1 MSVAD
6 SDESDSGVDGT
17 SCVDDGSSGSCANR
31 IPRRIRNRL
40 RLEHASRVKELELH
54 MLPLLSRGPQAQRDL
69 ANAAFQARLHA
80 LTIERD
86 DALQEAMTALSSR
99 PPQAVSTVPFP
110 SHTAAAVAA
119 GAGAG
124 LLPRSVRV
132 AGEKRQKA
140 SEKRAN
146 YLCRRIYREMVALH
160 ARFHGEIPRRPP
172 AGIAPFVC
180 NSAALQVAH
189 DCQRFISCAPRG
201 CGMQCCLYVQRDA
214 RPSPWS
220 AVDMRIPDAEFS
232 TITKMIENAGANLEH
247 SVLPGKTL
255 LIIAAELGMGIV
267 IAALLRA
274 GARVDAVDAL
284 QRSALVIAASHSS
297 STCADAILHH
307 MSSARVAVPID
318 VIDSC
323 TQIAISNGN
332 AHIAHSMI
340 QCVKSGAS
348 SHLQRFLDRGLIAA
362 ADVAHA
368 DLLQLF
374 LEQGAC
380 ANAVDSLRRS
390 ALMHA
395 VASKVSAAC
404 LSKV

>member
-1 MSVAD
+1 
-6 SDESDSGVDGT
+6 
-17 SCVDDGSSGSCANR
+17 
-31 IPRRIRNRL
+31 
-40 RLEHASRVKELELH
+40 VKELELH

-69 ANAAFQARLHA
+69 ANAAFQTRLHA

-99 PPQAVSTVPFP
+99 PQQAVSTVPFP
-110 SHTAAAVAA
+110 SHAAAAVASGAAGAGAAVVAAVAA

-124 LLPRSVRV
+124 LVPRSVRV
-132 AGEKRQKA
+132 ADEKRQKA

-146 YLCRRIYREMVALH
+146 YLCRRIYREMAALH

-172 AGIAPFVC
+172 SGIAPFVC
-180 NSAALQVAH
+180 NSAVFQGAH
-189 DCQRFISCAPRG
+189 DCQRVISCAPHG
-201 CGMQCCLYVQRDA
+201 CDMRCCFCTYVQRDA
-214 RPSPWS
+214 RPAPWS

-232 TITKMIENAGANLEH
+232 TVTKMIENAGANLEH

-255 LIIAAELGMGIV
+255 LIVAAELGMGIV
-267 IAALLRA
+267 ISALLRSR
-274 GARVDAVDAL
+274 ARVDAVDAL
-284 QRSALVIAASHSS
+284 QRSALVIASSHSS
-297 STCADAILHH
+297 STCVDAILHH

-380 ANAVDSLRRS
+380 ANAVDNLRRS

-395 VASKVSAAC
+395 VASKVSAAF